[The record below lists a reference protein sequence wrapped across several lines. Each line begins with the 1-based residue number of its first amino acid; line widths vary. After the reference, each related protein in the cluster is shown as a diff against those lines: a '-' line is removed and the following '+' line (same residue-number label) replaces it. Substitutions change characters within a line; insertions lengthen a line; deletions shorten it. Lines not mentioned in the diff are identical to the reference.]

1 MKTNYTHM
9 LESDKILSILDLM
22 GAVSKETG
30 ITTEEMLDKA
40 IEEGAT
46 KDIFTDGWHGHKEGD
61 HPWWLL
67 LAAMSGT
74 GSEEEVAKYNV
85 PHLHREKVSR
95 KKNGRKTNVYIY
107 WYDES
112 YTHEVTF
119 TGKKYQEKVQKEKTR
134 KELLERIKNL
144 PGSKEEAQTQKE
156 NDPNYVN
163 VDGKFIKKEWLI
175 NNPEKA
181 RVLYGW
187 WFMSHPQ
194 ECKDIYGSEMFNN
207 N

>member
-22 GAVSKETG
+22 GAISKETG
-30 ITTEEMLDKA
+30 VTTEEMLDKA
-40 IEEGAT
+40 IEEGAA

-74 GSEEEVAKYNV
+74 GSEEEVTKYNV

-112 YTHEVTF
+112 YTHEVNF
-119 TGKKYQEKVQKEKTR
+119 TGKKYQEKIQKEKAR
-134 KELLERIKNL
+134 KELLERAKNL
-144 PGSKEEAQTQKE
+144 PGSKEEHDQMLSS
-156 NDPNYVN
+156 DPDYVN
-163 VDGKFIKKEWLI
+163 ISGKFVRKGWMVEH
-175 NNPEKA
+175 PDKA
-181 RVLYGW
+181 RMLYGW
-187 WFMSHPQ
+187 WFVSNPDQ
-194 ECKDIYGSEMFNN
+194 YKEIFGEDWR
-207 N
+207 